1 MCNSSSKESDACFRL
16 PWAPG
21 MHMVHSTQVDKIL
34 IYTKTSKAHTGKKE
48 KNKQG
53 EEKLAASPFI
63 RTASSK

>member
-1 MCNSSSKESDACFRL
+1 
-16 PWAPG
+16 
-21 MHMVHSTQVDKIL
+21 MVHSTQVDKIL